1 MTEFFFKKEEIK
13 LCESYLGYKSVGF
26 CRVAAGW
33 IFEKVRHRYLIQSQI
48 SVQSRYF
55 GKKKTID
62 NIKFEGAKAFSDDK
76 LSTYTENDF
85 KLGTYFYPISKNW
98 VHLEL
103 SKLKTK
109 YIVLDSK

>member
-1 MTEFFFKKEEIK
+1 
-13 LCESYLGYKSVGF
+13 VGF

-33 IFEKVRHRYLIQSQI
+33 VFEKVRHRYLIQSHDLGPI
-48 SVQSRYF
+48 KVF

-62 NIKFEGAKAFSDDK
+62 NIKFEGAEAFSDDK

-85 KLGTYFYPISKNW
+85 KLGTCFYPISKNW
-98 VHLEL
+98 VHFEL
-103 SKLKTK
+103 SKLKAK